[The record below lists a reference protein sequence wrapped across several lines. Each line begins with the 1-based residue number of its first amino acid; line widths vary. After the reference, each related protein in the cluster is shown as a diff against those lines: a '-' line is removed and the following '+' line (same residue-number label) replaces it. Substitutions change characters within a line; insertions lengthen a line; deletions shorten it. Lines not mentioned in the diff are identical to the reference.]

1 MGVILFQYVSTFTP
15 SSIAWFHTH
24 RILAALIGI
33 RSIFVKKNKK
43 ERKMHKAGKGI
54 WWEDVG
60 GSGGQKQG
68 QILLDIILHGYEI
81 LKNHEY
87 ILNMFLIYNS
97 I

>member
-1 MGVILFQYVSTFTP
+1 
-15 SSIAWFHTH
+15 
-24 RILAALIGI
+24 
-33 RSIFVKKNKK
+33 
-43 ERKMHKAGKGI
+43 MHKAGKGI